1 MFLTIYTPTFNRA
14 NTLDRLYKSLLRQT
28 NKNFIWLV
36 IDDGSTDDTKKIVSN
51 YIKDDKI
58 KIQYYYQNNKGK
70 MEAVNY
76 AHDLINTDLN
86 TCLDSDDF
94 FVDNAVEII
103 HTKWLLIKDN
113 EKLAGMVGL
122 DCYHNGDIV
131 GDIFPD
137 GYEVSKFSDFFGKKV
152 KGDKKFIYKTNVIQ
166 KYPKYPFFNNE
177 KFPADGYLYR
187 LIDKDYDLYL
197 FNEVLCIVEYL
208 EDGLSKGTFKS
219 YEVNPN
225 SYRFYRAVRIRLA
238 DNSVEKFKH
247 GIHYVSSSI
256 FAKKSIFLANNIFVI
271 LVSIVPGII
280 LNLLIRFK
288 NRKWK

>member
-28 NKNFIWLV
+28 NKNFVWLV
-36 IDDGSTDDTKKIVSN
+36 IDDGSTDETRRIVSN
-51 YIKDDKI
+51 YIIEDKI
-58 KIQYYYQNNKGK
+58 KIKYYYQENRGK

-76 AHDLINTDLN
+76 AHSLINTDLN

-103 HTKWLLIKDN
+103 YEKWLFIKDDI
-113 EKLAGMVGL
+113 KLAGMVGL
-122 DCYHNGDIV
+122 DCYHDGAIV
-131 GDIFPD
+131 GDVFPE
-137 GYEVSKFSDFFGKKV
+137 GYEVSKFSDFFEKKV
-152 KGDKKFIYKTNVIQ
+152 KGDKKFIYKTSVVK
-166 KYPKYPFFNNE
+166 KYPKYPSFDNE

-197 FNEVLCIVEYL
+197 FNEVLCVVEYL
-208 EDGLSKGTFKS
+208 DDGLSKGTYKR
-219 YEVNPN
+219 YKDNPN
-225 SYRFYRAVRIRLA
+225 SYRFYRAERISLA
-238 DNSVEKFKH
+238 NNFVEKFKH

-256 FAKKSIFLANNIFVI
+256 FAFKSIFLKKNYFVI
-271 LVSIVPGII
+271 LISIIPGLL

-288 NRKWK
+288 TRKWK